1 MPFDFMPKGYIR
13 MNVGTRN
20 NLKLS
25 ISSKQ
30 RYNSISILIY
40 ITLISA
46 SNTNLNTSFSK
57 YSISLLYHIQSKDI
71 YLKI

>member
-20 NLKLS
+20 NLELS

-30 RYNSISILIY
+30 RYNSISILTY
-40 ITLISA
+40 ITLIY
-46 SNTNLNTSFSK
+46 TNLNTS
-57 YSISLLYHIQSKDI
+57 
-71 YLKI
+71 